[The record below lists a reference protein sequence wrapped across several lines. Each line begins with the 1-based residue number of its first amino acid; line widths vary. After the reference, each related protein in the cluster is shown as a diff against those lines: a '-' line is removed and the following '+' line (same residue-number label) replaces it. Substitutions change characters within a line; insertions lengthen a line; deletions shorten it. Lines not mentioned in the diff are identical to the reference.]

1 MGDPVN
7 DLRIYVARHNWGQEV
22 EFLVQSRRGSVVSIA
37 SPLEFT
43 ELLDGHLV
51 PAPTGRME
59 PEAAQALMDQLWDI
73 GFRPTRAEGSAGT
86 LEAVKYHLEDMRK
99 IALPLVTT
107 SVLVK
112 QGQPTP
118 PSWMSPVTGTGGIT
132 FTGEAQVNKDNG

>member
-1 MGDPVN
+1 MN

-22 EFLVQSRRGSVVSIA
+22 EFLVESRRGVVRSIA
-37 SPLEFT
+37 SPMEFT

-51 PAPTGRME
+51 PAPTGRMA

-99 IALPLVTT
+99 IALPAMT
-107 SVLVK
+107 SSL
-112 QGQPTP
+112 QLRQPQPQP
-118 PSWMSPVTGTGGIT
+118 PSWMSPVTGAT
-132 FTGEAQVNKDNG
+132 FTGEAQKG